1 MSHSW
6 IDQHPKNIV
15 FKEETSQVQP
25 DAISVKTEKQIA
37 IIEGTH
43 R

>member
-6 IDQHPKNIV
+6 IDRHPKNIV
-15 FKEETSQVQP
+15 FKEEETSQVQP

-37 IIEGTH
+37 II
-43 R
+43 